1 MSYYLCN
8 SYHRESN
15 HGSFYGSK
23 TPPLG
28 FNSNAPLGVWHI
40 SNPKNEIAYK
50 VARYKDKDSAMLYA
64 GSFSDYEGEVIT
76 PSFPH
81 NLYVEIT

>member
-8 SYHRESN
+8 SQHRESN

-28 FNSNAPLGVWHI
+28 FNANTPLGVWHI
-40 SNPKNEIAYK
+40 SNPNGEITYK
-50 VARYKDKDSAMLYA
+50 VARYENKDSAMLYA
-64 GSFSDYEGEVIT
+64 ERFSDYEGEIIT
-76 PSFPH
+76 PSFPYRD
-81 NLYVEIT
+81 YVEIP